1 MNVSFYLPTAEADAR
16 FLTEAGRRGMVGLA
30 GHRTTGGVRASIYNW
45 VSLED
50 VDALVDLIAG
60 FGR

>member
-1 MNVSFYLPTAEADAR
+1 MLGLP
-16 FLTEAGRRGMVGLA
+16 
-30 GHRTTGGVRASIYNW
+30 GHRSTGGVRASLYNW
-45 VSLED
+45 VSLDD